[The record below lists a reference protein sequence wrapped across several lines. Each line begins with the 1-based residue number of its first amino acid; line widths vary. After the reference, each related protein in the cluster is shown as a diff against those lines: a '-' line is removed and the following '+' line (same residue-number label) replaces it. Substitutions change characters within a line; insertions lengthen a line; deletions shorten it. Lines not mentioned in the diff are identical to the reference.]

1 MRQSVKAL
9 RHGEWRAKAPDGV
22 QNHVNLLVS
31 ILVRYPQ
38 IVTLELR
45 PDEQALIL
53 SFMVRGELGARK
65 IASLRRRLT
74 EALDVFGAMT
84 ERPVGRLTIVWQGA
98 EGYTLL
104 EVRRSTESLTHSELS
119 LIVGLLHDA
128 FGSDLVW
135 DGEPLAQADE
145 REAHEALIDHVLA
158 EVRTLCPQRHLVG
171 YRTDGRVFVFNR
183 PSSEGTGR
191 HQGRRADAQAA
202 ASPPAPGRG

>member
-9 RHGEWRAKAPDGV
+9 RHGDWRVKAPEAV
-22 QNHVNLLVS
+22 QNHVNLLVA

-65 IASLRRRLT
+65 ITSLWRRLA
-74 EALDVFGAMT
+74 EALDVFGAIA
-84 ERPVGRLTIVWQGA
+84 ERPVGPLTIDSEGA

-104 EVRRSTESLTHSELS
+104 EVRRSTDSLTHSELS

-128 FGSDLVW
+128 FGADLVW
-135 DGEPLAQADE
+135 DGELLAQADE

-171 YRTDGRVFVFNR
+171 YRADGRVLVFNR
-183 PSSEGTGR
+183 PRPEGIRHSEER
-191 HQGRRADAQAA
+191 PAEAHSAA
-202 ASPPAPGRG
+202 PPPARR